1 MAHTITGIDL
11 GSWSVKFAVFD
22 VGFRRVRVNTSFEQ
36 PVTPGET
43 PLAERQAEALR
54 AGLARLPSESTIT
67 MALPG
72 EMLALRVLDLPF
84 SDARKVEQVVGYEL
98 EGQIMHDLS
107 EVVMDHVIL
116 SASSTGESEAAG
128 SRAMAVAA
136 RSEEVAAFL
145 ASLKQCGVE
154 PRTLYATPV
163 IYHAL
168 LAEERAP
175 AKDAPAVCR
184 LFIDLGHRHS
194 QLCFLRDD
202 EALFGRTSSHAG
214 EELTLALVRASG
226 DKWSFAQAEQAKQTH
241 GFVPSRARPAATPAQ
256 RQLGAVLQDALA
268 PFLRDLRQTL
278 ASFSAQNKMPVEAIM
293 LAGGGSRLQG
303 LAEFLQEEL
312 GIPTS
317 LWPAPPEPAVDD
329 ALTSDEV
336 GEVSVV
342 DEEGSA
348 SRARLAL
355 AFALGWAGVR
365 GHRELDL
372 RRGPFQYRASF
383 SVVRQKAAHL
393 ALLVGAVLAC
403 AAVDGTIALRRLSGE
418 QQQLKEK
425 LKVATKELFG
435 EARSDATEVSAA
447 LRRSLRDEMAPLP
460 RVTAYDLLDRISR
473 KMPPA
478 EQVAIDV
485 EDLDIKA
492 KKTSIK
498 GTVDSA
504 AALDDVVAKLKEID
518 CFEEINKGP
527 LTEVSGGGKQFSLV
541 INSKCP

>member
-11 GSWSVKFAVFD
+11 GSRSVKFAVLD
-22 VGFRRVRVNTSFEQ
+22 VGFRRVRVNSAFEE
-36 PVTPGET
+36 PVPPGEA

-54 AGLARLPSESTIT
+54 AGLARLPSGSTIHV
-67 MALPG
+67 ALPG

-116 SASSTGESEAAG
+116 SAASTDGSEAAG
-128 SRAMAVAA
+128 SRALAIAA
-136 RSEEVAAFL
+136 RTDEIAAFL
-145 ASLKQCGVE
+145 ASLKQSGVD
-154 PRTLYATPV
+154 PRTLYVTPV
-163 IYHAL
+163 IYQAL
-168 LAEERAP
+168 LAEEP
-175 AKDAPAVCR
+175 AETTPAGCR
-184 LFIDLGHRHS
+184 LFVDLGHRHS
-194 QLCFLRDD
+194 QLCFLRGN
-202 EALFGRTSSHAG
+202 EAMFGRTSNHAG
-214 EELTLALVRASG
+214 EELTLALVQASR
-226 DKWSFAQAEQAKQTH
+226 DKWTFAQAEQAKHTY
-241 GFVPSRARPAATPAQ
+241 GFVPSRAQPPGTAAQ
-256 RQLGAVLQDALA
+256 RQLGPVCRDALA

-278 ASFSAQNKMPVEAIM
+278 ASFRAQNKTPVESIL

-303 LAEFLQEEL
+303 LADFLQEEL

-317 LWPAPPEPAVDD
+317 LWPAPPAAEA
-329 ALTSDEV
+329 TESDEV
-336 GEVSVV
+336 DEVSVV

-355 AFALGWAGVR
+355 AHSLAWAGVR
-365 GHRELDL
+365 GHKQLDL
-372 RRGPFQYRASF
+372 RRGSFQYRVSF
-383 SVVRQKAAHL
+383 SIVRQKAAHL

-403 AAVDGTIALRRLSGE
+403 AAVDGTIALRRLSSE

-425 LKVATKELFG
+425 LRLATKELFG
-435 EARSDATEVSAA
+435 APRFDATEVTAA
-447 LRRSLRDEMAPLP
+447 LKRSFRDEMAPLP
-460 RVTAYDLLDRISR
+460 RVTAYDLLDQISR
-473 KMPPA
+473 KMPA
-478 EQVAIDV
+478 VDQVAIDV
-485 EDLDIKA
+485 QDLDIKT
-492 KKTSIK
+492 KKTTIK

-527 LTEVSGGGKQFSLV
+527 LTEVSGGAKQFSLT

>member
-11 GSWSVKFAVFD
+11 GSWSVKFSVFD
-22 VGFRRVRVNTSFEQ
+22 VGFRRVRLHTSFEEIV
-36 PVTPGET
+36 PPGEA

-54 AGLARLPSESTIT
+54 AGVARLPSQSTIH

-116 SASSTGESEAAG
+116 SAVKTGDSEATG
-128 SRAMAVAA
+128 SRALAVAA
-136 RSEEVAAFL
+136 RTETVAAFL

-154 PRTLYATPV
+154 PRTLYPAPIV
-163 IYHAL
+163 YHAL
-168 LAEERAP
+168 LAEERTSAEVAP
-175 AKDAPAVCR
+175 TGFR
-184 LFIDLGHRHS
+184 LFIDIGHQRS
-194 QLCFLRDD
+194 QLCFLRGD
-202 EALFGRTSSHAG
+202 EAVYGRTSSHAG

-226 DKWSFAQAEQAKQTH
+226 DKWTWTQAEQAKQTH
-241 GFVPSRARPAATPAQ
+241 GFVPSGARTPATSVQ
-256 RQLGAVLQDALA
+256 RQLGAVLLEGLA

-278 ASFSAQNKMPVEAIM
+278 ASFRAQNKEPVETIL

-303 LAEFLQEEL
+303 LAELLQEEL

-317 LWPAPPEPAVDD
+317 LWPAPPAPAEGADELDD
-329 ALTSDEV
+329 IP
-336 GEVSVV
+336 VV
-342 DEEGSA
+342 DEEGSTQ
-348 SRARLAL
+348 RARLAL
-355 AFALGWAGVR
+355 SAALAWAGAR

-372 RRGPFQYRASF
+372 RRGPLQYRASF
-383 SVVRQKAAHL
+383 SVVRQKAGHL
-393 ALLVGAVLAC
+393 ALLAAALLAC
-403 AAVDGTIALRRLSGE
+403 AAVDGTIALRRLSSE
-418 QQQLKEK
+418 QQQLKER
-425 LKVATKELFG
+425 LRVATKELFG
-435 EARSDATEVSAA
+435 EARSDATEVTAA
-447 LRRSLRDEMAPLP
+447 LKRSFRDEMAPLP

-473 KMPPA
+473 NMPPA
-478 EQVAIDV
+478 DQVAIDV
-485 EDLDIKA
+485 QDLEIKS

-498 GTVDSA
+498 GTIDSA
-504 AALDDVVAKLKEID
+504 ASLDDVVAKLKEVD

-527 LTEVSGGGKQFSLV
+527 LTEVSGGAKQFSLT

>member
-11 GSWSVKFAVFD
+11 GSRSVKFAVFD
-22 VGFRRVRVNTSFEQ
+22 MGFRRVRVNTAFEE
-36 PVTPGET
+36 PVPLSEA

-54 AGLARLPSESTIT
+54 AGVARLPSESTIT
-67 MALPG
+67 MALPS

-116 SASSTGESEAAG
+116 SAPSTGQAETAG
-128 SRAMAVAA
+128 SRALAVAA
-136 RSEEVAAFL
+136 RTEEIAAFL
-145 ASLKQCGVE
+145 ASLKPCGVD

-168 LAEERAP
+168 LAEERAEE
-175 AKDAPAVCR
+175 APTGCR
-184 LFIDLGHRHS
+184 LFIDVGHRHS
-194 QLCFLRDD
+194 QLCFLRGD
-202 EALFGRTSSHAG
+202 EAVFGRTSSHAG

-226 DKWSFAQAEQAKQTH
+226 NKWTFAQAEQAKHTY
-241 GFVPSRARPAATPAQ
+241 GFVPSPAQPPATAAQ
-256 RQLGAVLQDALA
+256 RQLGPVCRDALA

-278 ASFSAQNKMPVEAIM
+278 ASFRAQDKTEVEAIL

-317 LWPAPPEPAVDD
+317 LWPAPPIAEAPD
-329 ALTSDEV
+329 SDEV
-336 GEVSVV
+336 DEISVV

-348 SRARLAL
+348 GRARLAL
-355 AFALGWAGVR
+355 AFALAWAGVR
-365 GHRELDL
+365 GHKELDL
-372 RRGPFQYRASF
+372 RRGPFQYRVSF
-383 SVVRQKAAHL
+383 SVVRQKAANL
-393 ALLVGAVLAC
+393 ALLAGAVLSC
-403 AAVDGTIALRRLSGE
+403 AAVDGTIALRRLSSE
-418 QQQLKEK
+418 QQQLREK
-425 LKVATKELFG
+425 LRLATKELFG
-435 EARSDATEVSAA
+435 QARSDATEVTAA
-447 LRRSLRDEMAPLP
+447 LKRSFRDEMAPLP
-460 RVTAYDLLDRISR
+460 RVTAYDLLDQISR

-478 EQVAIDV
+478 DQVANDV
-485 EDLDIKA
+485 QDLEIKA
-492 KKTSIK
+492 KKTTVK

-504 AALDDVVAKLKEID
+504 AALDEVVAKLKEID

-527 LTEVSGGGKQFSLV
+527 LTEVSGGQKQFSLT

>member
-11 GSWSVKFAVFD
+11 GSRSVKFAVLD
-22 VGFRRVRVNTSFEQ
+22 VGFRRVRVNSAFEE
-36 PVTPGET
+36 PVPPGEA

-54 AGLARLPSESTIT
+54 AGLARLPSGSTIHV
-67 MALPG
+67 ALPG

-116 SASSTGESEAAG
+116 SAASTDGSEAAG
-128 SRAMAVAA
+128 SRALAIAA
-136 RSEEVAAFL
+136 RTDEIAAFL
-145 ASLKQCGVE
+145 ASLKQSGVD
-154 PRTLYATPV
+154 PRTLYVTPV
-163 IYHAL
+163 IYQAL
-168 LAEERAP
+168 LAEEP
-175 AKDAPAVCR
+175 AETTPAGCR
-184 LFIDLGHRHS
+184 LFVDLGHRHS
-194 QLCFLRDD
+194 QLCFLRGN
-202 EALFGRTSSHAG
+202 EAMFGRTSNHAG
-214 EELTLALVRASG
+214 EELTLALVQASR
-226 DKWSFAQAEQAKQTH
+226 DKWTFAQAEQAKHTY
-241 GFVPSRARPAATPAQ
+241 GFVPSRAQPPGTAAQ
-256 RQLGAVLQDALA
+256 RQLGPVCRDALA

-278 ASFSAQNKMPVEAIM
+278 ASFRAQNKTPVESIL

-303 LAEFLQEEL
+303 LADFLQEEL

-317 LWPAPPEPAVDD
+317 LWPAPPAAEA
-329 ALTSDEV
+329 TESDEV
-336 GEVSVV
+336 DEVSVV

-355 AFALGWAGVR
+355 AHSLAWAGVR
-365 GHRELDL
+365 GHKQLDL
-372 RRGPFQYRASF
+372 RRGSFQYRVSF
-383 SVVRQKAAHL
+383 SIVRQKAAHL

-403 AAVDGTIALRRLSGE
+403 AAVDGTIALRRLSSE

-425 LKVATKELFG
+425 LRLATKELFG
-435 EARSDATEVSAA
+435 APRFDATEVTAA
-447 LRRSLRDEMAPLP
+447 LKRSFRDEMAPLP
-460 RVTAYDLLDRISR
+460 RVTAYDLLDQISR
-473 KMPPA
+473 KMPA
-478 EQVAIDV
+478 ADQVAIDV
-485 EDLDIKA
+485 QDLDIKT
-492 KKTSIK
+492 KKTTIK

-527 LTEVSGGGKQFSLV
+527 LTEVSGGAKQFSLT

>member
-11 GSWSVKFAVFD
+11 GSRSVKFAVLD
-22 VGFRRVRVNTSFEQ
+22 VGFRRVRVNSAFEE
-36 PVTPGET
+36 PVPPGET

-54 AGLARLPSESTIT
+54 AGLARLPSGSTIHV
-67 MALPG
+67 ALPG

-116 SASSTGESEAAG
+116 SAASADGSEAAG
-128 SRAMAVAA
+128 SRALAIAA
-136 RSEEVAAFL
+136 RTDEIAAFL
-145 ASLKQCGVE
+145 ASLKQSGVD
-154 PRTLYATPV
+154 PRTLYVTPV
-163 IYHAL
+163 IYQAL
-168 LAEERAP
+168 LAEEP
-175 AKDAPAVCR
+175 AETTPAGCR

-194 QLCFLRDD
+194 QLCFLRGN
-202 EALFGRTSSHAG
+202 EAVFGRTSNHAG
-214 EELTLALVRASG
+214 EELTLALVQASR
-226 DKWSFAQAEQAKQTH
+226 DKWTFAQAEQAKHTY
-241 GFVPSRARPAATPAQ
+241 GFVPSRAQPPGTAAQ
-256 RQLGAVLQDALA
+256 RQLGPVCRDALA

-278 ASFSAQNKMPVEAIM
+278 TSFRAQNKTQVESIL

-303 LAEFLQEEL
+303 LADFLQEEL

-317 LWPAPPEPAVDD
+317 LWPAPPAAEA
-329 ALTSDEV
+329 TESDEV
-336 GEVSVV
+336 DEVSVV

-355 AFALGWAGVR
+355 AHALAWAGVR
-365 GHRELDL
+365 GHKQLDL
-372 RRGPFQYRASF
+372 RRGSFQYRVSF
-383 SVVRQKAAHL
+383 SIVRQKAAHL
-393 ALLVGAVLAC
+393 ALLVGTVLAC
-403 AAVDGTIALRRLSGE
+403 AAVDGTIALRRLSSE

-425 LKVATKELFG
+425 LRLATKELFG
-435 EARSDATEVSAA
+435 APRFDATEVTAA
-447 LRRSLRDEMAPLP
+447 LKRSFRDEMAPLP
-460 RVTAYDLLDRISR
+460 RVTAYDLLDQISR
-473 KMPPA
+473 KMPA
-478 EQVAIDV
+478 ADQVAIDV
-485 EDLDIKA
+485 QDLDIKT
-492 KKTSIK
+492 KKTTIK

-527 LTEVSGGGKQFSLV
+527 LTEVSGGAKQFSLT

>member
-11 GSWSVKFAVFD
+11 GSRSVKFAVLD
-22 VGFRRVRVNTSFEQ
+22 VGFRRVRVNSAFEE
-36 PVTPGET
+36 PVPPGEA

-54 AGLARLPSESTIT
+54 AGLARLPSGSTIHV
-67 MALPG
+67 ALPG

-116 SASSTGESEAAG
+116 SAASTDGSEAAG
-128 SRAMAVAA
+128 SRALAIAA
-136 RSEEVAAFL
+136 RTDEIAAFL
-145 ASLKQCGVE
+145 ASLKQSGVD
-154 PRTLYATPV
+154 PRTLYVTPV
-163 IYHAL
+163 IYQAL
-168 LAEERAP
+168 LAEEP
-175 AKDAPAVCR
+175 AETTPAGCR
-184 LFIDLGHRHS
+184 LFVDLGHRHS
-194 QLCFLRDD
+194 QLCFLRGN
-202 EALFGRTSSHAG
+202 EAMFGRTSNHAG
-214 EELTLALVRASG
+214 EELTLALVQASR
-226 DKWSFAQAEQAKQTH
+226 DKWTFAQAEQAKHTY
-241 GFVPSRARPAATPAQ
+241 GFVPSRAQPPGTAAQ
-256 RQLGAVLQDALA
+256 RQLGPVCRDALA

-278 ASFSAQNKMPVEAIM
+278 ASFRAQNKTPVESIL

-303 LAEFLQEEL
+303 LADFLQEEL

-317 LWPAPPEPAVDD
+317 LWPAPPAAEA
-329 ALTSDEV
+329 TESDEV
-336 GEVSVV
+336 DEVSVV

-355 AFALGWAGVR
+355 AHALAWAGVR
-365 GHRELDL
+365 GHKQLDL
-372 RRGPFQYRASF
+372 RRGSFQYRVSF
-383 SVVRQKAAHL
+383 SIVRQKAAHL

-403 AAVDGTIALRRLSGE
+403 AAVDGTIALRRLSSE

-425 LKVATKELFG
+425 LRLATKELFG
-435 EARSDATEVSAA
+435 APRFDATEVTAA
-447 LRRSLRDEMAPLP
+447 LKRSFRDEMAPLP
-460 RVTAYDLLDRISR
+460 RVTAYDLLDQISR
-473 KMPPA
+473 KMPA
-478 EQVAIDV
+478 VDQVAIDV
-485 EDLDIKA
+485 QDLDIKT
-492 KKTSIK
+492 KKTTIK

-527 LTEVSGGGKQFSLV
+527 LTEVSGGAKQFSLT

>member
-11 GSWSVKFAVFD
+11 GSRSVKFAVFD
-22 VGFRRVRVNTSFEQ
+22 VGFRRVRLNTSFEE
-36 PVTPGET
+36 PVPPGEA
-43 PLAERQAEALR
+43 PLPERQAEALR
-54 AGLARLPSESTIT
+54 AGVARLPSQSTIH

-84 SDARKVEQVVGYEL
+84 SDARKVDQVVGYEL

-116 SASSTGESEAAG
+116 SAPTTGEAAAAG
-128 SRAMAVAA
+128 SRALAVAA
-136 RSEEVAAFL
+136 PSEQVAAFL
-145 ASLKQCGVE
+145 ASLKPCGVE
-154 PRTLYATPV
+154 PRTLYVAPV

-175 AKDAPAVCR
+175 AEIAPAGCR
-184 LFIDLGHRHS
+184 LFIDIGHQRS
-194 QLCFLRDD
+194 QLCFLRGD
-202 EALFGRTSSHAG
+202 EAVFGRTSSHAG
-214 EELTLALVRASG
+214 EALTLALMRASE
-226 DKWSFAQAEQAKQTH
+226 DKWTFAQAEQAKHTY
-241 GFVPSRARPAATPAQ
+241 GFVPSQAQPAATPAQ
-256 RQLGAVLQDALA
+256 RQLGPILRDALA

-278 ASFSAQNKMPVEAIM
+278 ASFRAQEKTPVEAIL

-317 LWPAPPEPAVDD
+317 LWPAPPQPAL
-329 ALTSDEV
+329 APEGDEV
-336 GEVSVV
+336 EVSVV

-348 SRARLAL
+348 SRARMAL
-355 AFALGWAGVR
+355 AFALAWAGVR

-372 RRGPFQYRASF
+372 RRGPFQYRVSF
-383 SVVRQKAAHL
+383 SIVRQKASHL
-393 ALLVGAVLAC
+393 ALLAGALLAC
-403 AAVDGTIALRRLSGE
+403 AAVDGGIALRRLSSE

-425 LKVATKELFG
+425 LRVATKDLFG
-435 EARSDATEVSAA
+435 APRSDATEVTAA
-447 LRRSLRDEMAPLP
+447 LKRSFRDEMAPLP

-473 KMPPA
+473 KMPA
-478 EQVAIDV
+478 ADQVAIDV
-485 EDLDIKA
+485 QDMEIKA
-492 KKTSIK
+492 KKTTIK

-504 AALDDVVAKLKEID
+504 AALDDVVAKLKELD
-518 CFEEINKGP
+518 CFEEISKGP
-527 LTEVSGGGKQFSLV
+527 LTEVSGGGKQFSLA

>member
-11 GSWSVKFAVFD
+11 GSRSVKFAVLD
-22 VGFRRVRVNTSFEQ
+22 VGFRRVRVNSAFEE
-36 PVTPGET
+36 PVPPGEA

-54 AGLARLPSESTIT
+54 AGLARLPSGSTIHV
-67 MALPG
+67 ALPG

-116 SASSTGESEAAG
+116 SAASTDGSEAAG
-128 SRAMAVAA
+128 SRALAIAA
-136 RSEEVAAFL
+136 RTDEIAAFL
-145 ASLKQCGVE
+145 ASLKQSGVD
-154 PRTLYATPV
+154 PRTLYVTPV
-163 IYHAL
+163 IYQAL
-168 LAEERAP
+168 LAEEP
-175 AKDAPAVCR
+175 AETTPAGCR
-184 LFIDLGHRHS
+184 LFVDLGHRHS
-194 QLCFLRDD
+194 QLCFLRGN
-202 EALFGRTSSHAG
+202 EAMFGRTSNHAG
-214 EELTLALVRASG
+214 EELTLALVQASR
-226 DKWSFAQAEQAKQTH
+226 DKWTFAQAEQAKHTY
-241 GFVPSRARPAATPAQ
+241 GFVPSRAQPPGTAAQ
-256 RQLGAVLQDALA
+256 RQLGPVCRDALA

-278 ASFSAQNKMPVEAIM
+278 ASFRAQNKTPVEAIL

-303 LAEFLQEEL
+303 LADFLQEEL

-317 LWPAPPEPAVDD
+317 LWPAPPAAEA
-329 ALTSDEV
+329 TESDEV
-336 GEVSVV
+336 DEVSVV

-355 AFALGWAGVR
+355 AHALAWAGVR
-365 GHRELDL
+365 GHKQLDL
-372 RRGPFQYRASF
+372 RRGSFQYRVSF
-383 SVVRQKAAHL
+383 SIVRQKAAHL

-403 AAVDGTIALRRLSGE
+403 AAVDGTIALRRLSSE

-425 LKVATKELFG
+425 LRLATKELFG
-435 EARSDATEVSAA
+435 APRFDATEVTAA
-447 LRRSLRDEMAPLP
+447 LKRSFRDEMAPLP
-460 RVTAYDLLDRISR
+460 RVTAYDLLDQISR
-473 KMPPA
+473 KMPA
-478 EQVAIDV
+478 ADQVAIDV
-485 EDLDIKA
+485 QDLDIKT
-492 KKTSIK
+492 KKTTIK

-527 LTEVSGGGKQFSLV
+527 LTEVSGGAKQFSLT